1 MKVVLAYSGGLDTS
15 VAVKWVQEEYNAE
28 VVTVT
33 LELGQNVSDLKAIEA
48 KAKKLGAVSTYSIDA
63 REEFIADYVT
73 PAIKA
78 NGVYEGK
85 YPLSTALGRPL
96 IAKHL
101 VEIAD
106 KEGAQAVSH
115 GSTGKGNDQ
124 VRFDVAINTLK
135 PNLEII
141 APARDWDMSRDD
153 SIEYAKEHGIDIP
166 VTLDDPYSY
175 DINLWG
181 KSAEAGPLEDPMF
194 EPTEASFGW
203 TVKPEDAPDKPEYV
217 TLGFENGVL
226 SSLNHVKTA
235 AMDIIEDLNKRAGAH
250 GVGRI
255 DIIEDRVI
263 GIKSRETYECPA
275 AVVIIEAHKELERMT
290 LTRDQL
296 LYKEGVDAKWA
307 QLVYFGLWFEPLR
320 DDLEAFIDSSQRFVS
335 GNVKLK
341 LYKGGVH
348 VVGRESK
355 QSLYDI
361 GLASYSGKDIFDS
374 KAAEGFIKLW
384 GMPSKIAGKRKT

>member
-15 VAVKWVQEEYNAE
+15 VAVKWVQEEYNAD

-33 LELGQNVSDLKAIEA
+33 LELGQNVKDLKAIEA
-48 KAKKLGAVSTYSIDA
+48 KAKKVGAVKTYSIDA
-63 REEFIADYVT
+63 REEFIADYVA

-78 NGVYEGK
+78 NGLYEGK

-101 VEIAD
+101 VEIAE

-124 VRFDVAINTLK
+124 VRFDVAINTLN
-135 PNLEII
+135 PDLEII

-217 TLGFENGVL
+217 MIGFENGVP
-226 SSLNHVKTA
+226 SSLNGKKTA
-235 AMDIIEDLNKRAGAH
+235 ALEIIEDLNKLAGAH

-341 LYKGGVH
+341 LFKGGVH

-384 GMPSKIAGKRKT
+384 GLPSKIAGKRKT